1 MIKSK
6 FIQNTNLE
14 NLIFISNELKEFDPF
29 VQFGTLLGLT
39 RENNILK
46 NDDDIDLCLNFK
58 FKENAVKKLHNLN
71 DYKINYKVCNKYFI
85 QLIKKKNNINTFVDL
100 YFYIDHNNFIEEKH
114 NFFASISLES
124 HSIHIP
130 KKLIFPLLKSK
141 KYKNINLPNQSKELC
156 KFFYGDNWEK
166 PMNKN
171 SDYRFEIIDHKPK
184 LIKRSFLGSITRSL
198 KNFFSKK
205 FKKI

>member
-1 MIKSK
+1 MNKK
-6 FIQNTNLE
+6 KLIQETNLD

-29 VQFGTLLGLT
+29 VYFGTLLGLT
-39 RENNILK
+39 RENNILI
-46 NDDDIDLCLNFK
+46 NDDDIDLCLNYK
-58 FKENAVKKLHNLN
+58 FRENVFKKLNNLN
-71 DYKINYKVCNKYFI
+71 DYKINYKVCNEYFV
-85 QLIKKKNNINTFVDL
+85 QLIGTKNNINTFIDL
-100 YFYIDHNNFIEEKH
+100 YFYIDHDSYIEEKH

-156 KFFYGDNWEK
+156 RFFYGDSWEK
-166 PMNKN
+166 PMKKN
-171 SDYRFEIIDHKPK
+171 SDYRLEIIDHKPVI
-184 LIKRSFLGSITRSL
+184 IKRSFLGSITRSL

-205 FKKI
+205 FEKV

>member
-1 MIKSK
+1 MNKK
-6 FIQNTNLE
+6 KLIQETNLD
-14 NLIFISNELKEFDPF
+14 NLIFISNELKDFDPF
-29 VQFGTLLGLT
+29 VYFGTLLGLT

-46 NDDDIDLCLNFK
+46 NDDDIDLCLNYK
-58 FKENAVKKLHNLN
+58 FRENVVKKLNNLN
-71 DYKINYKVCNKYFI
+71 DYKINYKVCNEYFV
-85 QLIKKKNNINTFVDL
+85 QLIGMKNNINTFIDL
-100 YFYIDHNNFIEEKH
+100 YFYIDHDNYIEEKH
-114 NFFASISLES
+114 NFYASISLES

-156 KFFYGDNWEK
+156 RFFYGDSWEK
-166 PMNKN
+166 PMKKN
-171 SDYRFEIIDHKPK
+171 SDYRFEIIDHKPI

>member
-6 FIQNTNLE
+6 FIQNINLE
-14 NLIFISNELKEFDPF
+14 NLIFISNELKEFNPF
-29 VQFGTLLGLT
+29 VYFGTLLGLT
-39 RENNILK
+39 RENNVLK
-46 NDDDIDLCLNFK
+46 DDDDIDLCLNSK
-58 FKENAVKKLHNLN
+58 FRENVIKKLNNLN
-71 DYKINYKVCNKYFI
+71 DYKINYKVCNKYFV
-85 QLIKKKNNINTFVDL
+85 QLTRTKNNINTFIDL
-100 YFYIDHNNFIEEKH
+100 YFYIDHDSYIEEKH

-156 KFFYGDNWEK
+156 RFFYGDSWEK
-166 PMNKN
+166 PMKKN
-171 SDYRFEIIDHKPK
+171 SDYRFEIIDHKPMI
-184 LIKRSFLGSITRSL
+184 IKRSFLGSITRSL

-205 FKKI
+205 FEKV